1 MQRTPEEYKAA
12 YLHHKNSGNAD
23 KAARVAQL
31 YRQQLADQPKDGAF
45 GYSVDQ
51 AQRMAGKGIEAA
63 GRAFNS
69 KAIADYGTGVVK
81 QQDRDI
87 AIGRYTPSYTKSLR
101 ETYNQ
106 DGLGAAAGWL
116 GEKTAE
122 NAASAGTALGG
133 AALTALTAPASM
145 PLAAVIG
152 GATTLGSAAMGAGEA
167 AFEQEEKTGDYDAKL
182 ASGVGVLIGILDKF
196 GAGKV
201 IPKDRLMK
209 MTAEQISAEL
219 SKKGFGEAAKTVL
232 KRTGSEALTETAQ
245 EGLSVASA
253 AVRGGEYTPEELGDR
268 ALEAAALGGTTSL
281 AAQGGMGTIGA
292 ATNLVRG
299 SNTSSAPADQ
309 EAAASFAQRLA
320 EIAEANGY
328 DLQDIDKMS
337 SQGARETVDKA
348 HIQYTEDLKQLFA
361 DLKSR
366 VAVTDQDSLEEVAQK
381 VLAAAAY
388 REGRNKTK
396 STVGVQEMSALE
408 SLAGDTREGQQALSV
423 LRQLNQLTKL
433 HNDGYQGGV
442 SAITD
447 QFAIAG
453 GGIGYDKGAVA
464 TERLLRPLLSG
475 SAALSTGGTSLLG
488 QAAVQGT
495 GRMIDKITG
504 RRSVV
509 DRFVKQNQG
518 QPGIP
523 GSTSPSLREESIAAE
538 QAAAQE
544 AEALQAQQEAQAQEE
559 ANLNEYVFNQGGLP
573 NDQSPAGTMSS
584 VLGID
589 PEQMMTMLDEII
601 ATEPNPQIV
610 DAAIAAQ
617 GSIVQ
622 GGRVPNLNQ
631 LISMMKLRVNPD
643 PQFWIERDR
652 SAGQA
657 AAQNNLSRQEQNYQ
671 RGIENNQAFN
681 QELQNAVDDDGS
693 IPPLN
698 KAYLK
703 SALADLARDL
713 GAQPLDMVNS
723 IIERAVE
730 KGVTQEQMQS
740 YLAPYLERV
749 QQQQEAKNSRDQAAA
764 EVDADPI
771 SAARVVPVPF
781 NNVGMQGAFG
791 VDQPTPGGNF
801 IDLDT
806 KADLTGNT
814 YAGGSVKIIDGK
826 PLLETSDTST
836 APATK
841 ESGNK
846 VKVNLFKK
854 KAGWSWVDY
863 DGPDTIVST
872 EQGGKHHYSLSSDF
886 QTPVTLQTYPKQPSE
901 PRLRP
906 TSQGKVVLGNKI
918 GSISVRGKV
927 HPVYDQV
934 TIEDKRGV
942 DPINENK
949 TPVLQLDTSPTII
962 PVLDGTETPPK
973 LSGKTEVARYLE
985 SRAKDRIG
993 SVRDISNPEDRSAI
1007 ADDMVAEAIYE
1018 MEQQDE
1024 GSAMDWYDSTIEKM
1038 LGMMALKYPEIE
1050 TDINAK
1056 TPMLIALS
1064 IMSQNMDVP
1073 TNLKIAEKAYE
1084 YFRDNGKFEI
1094 FGQGKSSAVMELN
1107 FEKANILLEKIGSMA
1122 GLENFL
1128 KTKFT
1133 VKDLNPVLQEY
1144 LGDMG
1149 AVGGENVD
1157 TEVYGSAV
1165 FGPKVGNGFYTNLRG
1180 DFSPVTM
1187 DMWFMRTV
1195 GRLRGKVLAFDEAK
1209 FQGQLNR
1216 LKNALGRKR
1225 ISRDALIDEAFKL
1238 IAKHEKDFK
1247 ANRDLYDLPEGHPKR
1262 KVKSEATLA
1271 AYTIKGSLRDTVDAP
1286 ASGTERNEL
1295 RKLVQEAVEKFN
1307 AQTGLD
1313 IQPAAFQALIWY
1325 PEQDLYKSLGVKL
1338 KNVRKDFA
1346 SSLKE
1351 LLIKEGFDEADLNAA
1366 IDRVQQ
1372 SREQRARSV
1381 RQSSVG
1387 DDARTAG
1394 RRSPEA
1400 GRPVQ
1405 GQEDPANPAIKPGT
1419 GILSS
1424 AVSDYFKQPTPSQI
1438 KEQVEPAEQIAKFV
1452 LGKPGTEFENGLSTM
1467 DQYVELA
1474 KLLNVTVGVVDSMK
1488 GDDVGDGTLG
1498 FFQGML
1504 SGTAGKIK
1512 ILKDQ
1517 TPISF
1522 LQTVAHEVGH
1532 ALEGSTLDRLEAERS
1547 WSPRHNH
1554 PQASRAKGDY
1564 SARQNTLRDKMQE
1577 VLFRSRHSSKSRMR
1591 YNDGLPEIAE
1601 AKKIRKEIDEL
1612 QNGTLVSFGN
1622 APELGSI
1629 PIRENYESFLTSIYE
1644 NSGWLQSRH
1653 TLEEFLTG
1661 PANKSYEK
1669 QYNAYNRYKK
1679 GTEEFIVDPVHFY
1692 LMNPKQMKATLPETF
1707 KFMRDIFNKSSMP
1720 IEMHANPM
1728 MTVIALLLA
1737 GFGKALSGEEEED
1750 RPQGVLTPQ
1759 PALLTT

>member
-1 MQRTPEEYKAA
+1 MSGQLERAIVNAHNAGDFVAAKRLGALLKQEEAAAGNNMQVQQGGQYQSPLPSPYANQAA
-12 YLHHKNSGNAD
+12 APQ
-23 KAARVAQL
+23 A
-31 YRQQLADQPKDGAF
+31 KDGAF
-45 GYSVDQ
+45 EG
-51 AQRMAGKGIEAA
+51 
-63 GRAFNS
+63 F
-69 KAIADYGTGVVK
+69 
-81 QQDRDI
+81 
-87 AIGRYTPSYTKSLR
+87 
-101 ETYNQ
+101 
-106 DGLGAAAGWL
+106 GAAFYRGIDQPL
-116 GEKTAE
+116 ENMGTTAE
-122 NAASAGTALGG
+122 ALGYD
-133 AALTALTAPASM
+133 
-145 PLAAVIG
+145 
-152 GATTLGSAAMGAGEA
+152 
-167 AFEQEEKTGDYDAKL
+167 KT
-182 ASGVGVLIGILDKF
+182 
-196 GAGKV
+196 
-201 IPKDRLMK
+201 
-209 MTAEQISAEL
+209 
-219 SKKGFGEAAKTVL
+219 
-232 KRTGSEALTETAQ
+232 
-245 EGLSVASA
+245 
-253 AVRGGEYTPEELGDR
+253 
-268 ALEAAALGGTTSL
+268 AAALSNATQAPPGQSPSAQFMNEGGESFDYKYLPKAAVEQSGQFIGSL
-281 AAQGGMGTIGA
+281 AARAAGAGVGSVAGPVGAIVGGFAGPMLFEAAQQLGPIALERAKNNGRDKPNASDWEYATGTSAGIGALNALAPGATGKLKRMLIEGITEGTQSVGEQVGTTVNTDKGLEVSARQALGEGIIGGSSAGIVDTSLGTIGA

-309 EAAASFAQRLA
+309 EAAASFAQRLV

-423 LRQLNQLTKL
+423 LRQLNQLTEL
-433 HNDGYQGGV
+433 HNSGYQGGV

-447 QFAIAG
+447 QFAPFG
-453 GGIGYDKGAVA
+453 SEVGYDKGAVQA
-464 TERLLRPLLSG
+464 EKRIRGLLTVG
-475 SAALSTGGTSLLG
+475 GAVATGGGSLLG
-488 QAAVQGT
+488 QVALQGT
-495 GRMIDKITG
+495 GRMIDKVTG

-509 DRFVKQNQG
+509 DNFVKQNQG

-559 ANLNEYVFNQGGLP
+559 ANLNEYVYNQGGLP
-573 NDQSPAGTMSS
+573 NDQSPAGNMSS

-601 ATEPNPQIV
+601 ATEPNAQIV

-617 GSIVQ
+617 GSIVR
-622 GGRVPNLNQ
+622 GGFVPNLNQ

-1084 YFRDNGKFEI
+1084 YFRDNGQFEI

-1247 ANRDLYDLPEGHPKR
+1247 ANRDLYDLPKGHPKR

-1419 GILSS
+1419 GVLSS
-1424 AVSDYFKQPTPSQI
+1424 AVSDYFKQPTPAQI

>member
-1 MQRTPEEYKAA
+1 MSGQLERAIVNAHNAGDFVAAKRLGALLKQEEAAAGNNMQVQQGGQYQSPLPSPYANQAA
-12 YLHHKNSGNAD
+12 APQ
-23 KAARVAQL
+23 A
-31 YRQQLADQPKDGAF
+31 KDGAF
-45 GYSVDQ
+45 
-51 AQRMAGKGIEAA
+51 E
-63 GRAFNS
+63 
-69 KAIADYGTGVVK
+69 
-81 QQDRDI
+81 
-87 AIGRYTPSYTKSLR
+87 
-101 ETYNQ
+101 
-106 DGLGAAAGWL
+106 
-116 GEKTAE
+116 
-122 NAASAGTALGG
+122 
-133 AALTALTAPASM
+133 
-145 PLAAVIG
+145 
-152 GATTLGSAAMGAGEA
+152 
-167 AFEQEEKTGDYDAKL
+167 
-182 ASGVGVLIGILDKF
+182 
-196 GAGKV
+196 
-201 IPKDRLMK
+201 
-209 MTAEQISAEL
+209 
-219 SKKGFGEAAKTVL
+219 GFGDAFY
-232 KRTGSEALTETAQ
+232 
-245 EGLSVASA
+245 
-253 AVRGGEYTPEELGDR
+253 RGIDQP
-268 ALEAAALGGTTSL
+268 LENMGTTAAALGYDKTAAALSNATQAPPGQSPSAQFMNEGGESFDYKYLPKAAVEQSGQFIGSL
-281 AAQGGMGTIGA
+281 AARAAGAGVGSVAGPVGAIVGGFAGPMLFEAAQQLGPIALERAKNNGRDKPNASDWEYAAGTSAGIGALNALAPGATGKLKRMLIEGITEGTQSVGEQVGTTVNTDKGLEVSARQALGEGIIGGSSAGIVDTSLGTIGA

-423 LRQLNQLTKL
+423 LRQLNQLTEL
-433 HNDGYQGGV
+433 HNSGYQGGV

-447 QFAIAG
+447 QFAPFG
-453 GGIGYDKGAVA
+453 SEVGYDKGAVQA
-464 TERLLRPLLSG
+464 EKRIRGLLTVG
-475 SAALSTGGTSLLG
+475 GAVATGGGSLLG
-488 QAAVQGT
+488 QVALQGT
-495 GRMIDKITG
+495 GRMIDKVTG

-509 DRFVKQNQG
+509 DNFVKRNQG

-559 ANLNEYVFNQGGLP
+559 ANLNEYVYNQGGLP
-573 NDQSPAGTMSS
+573 NDQSPAGKMSS

-617 GSIVQ
+617 GSIVR
-622 GGRVPNLNQ
+622 GGFVPNLNQ

-657 AAQNNLSRQEQNYQ
+657 AAQDKLSRQEQNYQ

-764 EVDADPI
+764 EVDA
-771 SAARVVPVPF
+771 
-781 NNVGMQGAFG
+781 
-791 VDQPTPGGNF
+791 
-801 IDLDT
+801 
-806 KADLTGNT
+806 
-814 YAGGSVKIIDGK
+814 
-826 PLLETSDTST
+826 
-836 APATK
+836 
-841 ESGNK
+841 
-846 VKVNLFKK
+846 
-854 KAGWSWVDY
+854 
-863 DGPDTIVST
+863 
-872 EQGGKHHYSLSSDF
+872 
-886 QTPVTLQTYPKQPSE
+886 
-901 PRLRP
+901 
-906 TSQGKVVLGNKI
+906 
-918 GSISVRGKV
+918 
-927 HPVYDQV
+927 
-934 TIEDKRGV
+934 

-1165 FGPKVGNGFYTNLRG
+1165 FGPKVGNGFYT
-1180 DFSPVTM
+1180 
-1187 DMWFMRTV
+1187 
-1195 GRLRGKVLAFDEAK
+1195 
-1209 FQGQLNR
+1209 
-1216 LKNALGRKR
+1216 
-1225 ISRDALIDEAFKL
+1225 
-1238 IAKHEKDFK
+1238 
-1247 ANRDLYDLPEGHPKR
+1247 
-1262 KVKSEATLA
+1262 
-1271 AYTIKGSLRDTVDAP
+1271 
-1286 ASGTERNEL
+1286 
-1295 RKLVQEAVEKFN
+1295 
-1307 AQTGLD
+1307 
-1313 IQPAAFQALIWY
+1313 
-1325 PEQDLYKSLGVKL
+1325 
-1338 KNVRKDFA
+1338 
-1346 SSLKE
+1346 
-1351 LLIKEGFDEADLNAA
+1351 
-1366 IDRVQQ
+1366 
-1372 SREQRARSV
+1372 
-1381 RQSSVG
+1381 
-1387 DDARTAG
+1387 
-1394 RRSPEA
+1394 
-1400 GRPVQ
+1400 
-1405 GQEDPANPAIKPGT
+1405 
-1419 GILSS
+1419 
-1424 AVSDYFKQPTPSQI
+1424 
-1438 KEQVEPAEQIAKFV
+1438 
-1452 LGKPGTEFENGLSTM
+1452 
-1467 DQYVELA
+1467 
-1474 KLLNVTVGVVDSMK
+1474 
-1488 GDDVGDGTLG
+1488 
-1498 FFQGML
+1498 
-1504 SGTAGKIK
+1504 
-1512 ILKDQ
+1512 
-1517 TPISF
+1517 
-1522 LQTVAHEVGH
+1522 
-1532 ALEGSTLDRLEAERS
+1532 
-1547 WSPRHNH
+1547 
-1554 PQASRAKGDY
+1554 
-1564 SARQNTLRDKMQE
+1564 
-1577 VLFRSRHSSKSRMR
+1577 
-1591 YNDGLPEIAE
+1591 
-1601 AKKIRKEIDEL
+1601 
-1612 QNGTLVSFGN
+1612 
-1622 APELGSI
+1622 
-1629 PIRENYESFLTSIYE
+1629 
-1644 NSGWLQSRH
+1644 
-1653 TLEEFLTG
+1653 
-1661 PANKSYEK
+1661 
-1669 QYNAYNRYKK
+1669 
-1679 GTEEFIVDPVHFY
+1679 
-1692 LMNPKQMKATLPETF
+1692 
-1707 KFMRDIFNKSSMP
+1707 
-1720 IEMHANPM
+1720 
-1728 MTVIALLLA
+1728 
-1737 GFGKALSGEEEED
+1737 
-1750 RPQGVLTPQ
+1750 
-1759 PALLTT
+1759 

>member
-12 YLHHKNSGNAD
+12 YLHHKNAGNAE

-31 YRQQLADQPKDGAF
+31 YRQQLAGNNGSYQSPLPSPYANQAPPKDNAF
-45 GYSVDQ
+45 QYGIDQ
-51 AQRMAGKGIEAA
+51 AQKLYGGFVEGIGQKAGSDKMVQYGQDVQAQQDKDMAEGGYQFQYDSFGDAINKDGLSGFASHAGSSVAA
-63 GRAFNS
+63 GLPT
-69 KAIADYGTGVVK
+69 TGATLV
-81 QQDRDI
+81 
-87 AIGRYTPSYTKSLR
+87 GG
-101 ETYNQ
+101 
-106 DGLGAAAGWL
+106 GLTAAAATAGAPAWL
-116 GEKTAE
+116 V
-122 NAASAGTALGG
+122 ASAGL
-133 AALTALTAPASM
+133 
-145 PLAAVIG
+145 
-152 GATTLGSAAMGAGEA
+152 ATTATGMGLGVGENVL
-167 AFEQEEKTGDYDAKL
+167 EQKEKTGKFDADV
-182 ASGVGVLIGILDKF
+182 AIGVGVVSGLL
-196 GAGKV
+196 
-201 IPKDRLMK
+201 DRLGVRK
-209 MTAEQISAEL
+209 VFNLKDLENMTSQQIADTL
-219 SKKGFGEAAKTVL
+219 RKKGMGQKAAQFLKGMGVEAV
-232 KRTGSEALTETAQ
+232 TETAQ
-245 EGLSVASA
+245 EGVNMA
-253 AVRGGEYTPEELGDR
+253 ATAAQGGEYTPEEVQQRLTDAGIT
-268 ALEAAALGGTTSL
+268 GGL
-281 AAQGGMGTIGA
+281 MAGTIKTGTGTLGA
-292 ATNLVRG
+292 ATNLVSG
-299 SNTSSAPADQ
+299 TKSNKQSRQTDEDVQAQ
-309 EAAASFAQRLA
+309 ASLA
-320 EIAEANGY
+320 KTLSNIAFVNKH
-328 DLQDIDKMS
+328 DLTDLDKMS
-337 SQGARETVDKA
+337 TNGARETVDKA

-423 LRQLNQLTKL
+423 LRQLNQLTEL
-433 HNDGYQGGV
+433 HNSGYQGGV

-447 QFAIAG
+447 QFAPFG
-453 GGIGYDKGAVA
+453 SEVGYDKGAVQA
-464 TERLLRPLLSG
+464 EKRIRGLLTVG
-475 SAALSTGGTSLLG
+475 GAVATGGSSLLG
-488 QAAVQGT
+488 QVALQGT
-495 GRMIDKITG
+495 GRMIDKVTG

-509 DRFVKQNQG
+509 DNFVKQNQG

-523 GSTSPSLREESIAAE
+523 GSASPSLREASIAAE

-544 AEALQAQQEAQAQEE
+544 AAEQAEAARVRQEQSAADERE
-559 ANLNEYVFNQGGLP
+559 ANLRRVQQGAPPLLGSPEDIFRDGTGLDRDGLAQVIRIIKRNENT
-573 NDQSPAGTMSS
+573 PAAVLKAVEQYETS
-584 VLGID
+584 V
-589 PEQMMTMLDEII
+589 
-601 ATEPNPQIV
+601 AT
-610 DAAIAAQ
+610 
-617 GSIVQ
+617 
-622 GGRVPNLNQ
+622 GGRVDYGLIRDINVLVDQYPQ
-631 LISMMKLRVNPD
+631 LKELQVRGRNT
-643 PQFWIERDR
+643 
-652 SAGQA
+652 QA
-657 AAQNNLSRQEQNYQ
+657 AAQGAQAQLSREDANYQ

-764 EVDADPI
+764 EVDA
-771 SAARVVPVPF
+771 
-781 NNVGMQGAFG
+781 
-791 VDQPTPGGNF
+791 
-801 IDLDT
+801 
-806 KADLTGNT
+806 
-814 YAGGSVKIIDGK
+814 
-826 PLLETSDTST
+826 
-836 APATK
+836 
-841 ESGNK
+841 
-846 VKVNLFKK
+846 
-854 KAGWSWVDY
+854 
-863 DGPDTIVST
+863 
-872 EQGGKHHYSLSSDF
+872 
-886 QTPVTLQTYPKQPSE
+886 
-901 PRLRP
+901 
-906 TSQGKVVLGNKI
+906 
-918 GSISVRGKV
+918 
-927 HPVYDQV
+927 
-934 TIEDKRGV
+934 

-1247 ANRDLYDLPEGHPKR
+1247 ANRDLYDLPKGHPKR

-1405 GQEDPANPAIKPGT
+1405 GQEDPVNPAIKPGT

-1424 AVSDYFKQPTPSQI
+1424 AVSDYFKQPTPAQI

-1452 LGKPGTEFENGLSTM
+1452 LGKPGSEFENGISTYDDLVDLANM
-1467 DQYVELA
+1467 LDVSVEIVSA
-1474 KLLNVTVGVVDSMK
+1474 SKMQDKGSM
-1488 GDDVGDGTLG
+1488 G
-1498 FFQGML
+1498 QMQAML
-1504 SGTAGKIK
+1504 EGTAGQIK
-1512 ILKDQ
+1512 IQSVKKLGPLEFMK
-1517 TPISF
+1517 T
-1522 LQTVAHEVGH
+1522 LAHEVSH
-1532 ALEGSTLDRLEAERS
+1532 ALEGLSLDRLRS
-1547 WSPRHNH
+1547 ESVYKYNAH
-1554 PQASRAKGDY
+1554 PQARGSQDVI
-1564 SARQNTLRDKMQE
+1564 RQSSL
-1577 VLFRSRHSSKSRMR
+1577 RSRLNEVIELAFAKPGMFFQKKHDSTPS
-1591 YNDGLPEIAE
+1591 AE
-1601 AKKIRKEIDEL
+1601 VSKKIVAEIDAL
-1612 QNGTLVSFGN
+1612 QKGTMVGF
-1622 APELGSI
+1622 ADKPELGQQ
-1629 PIRENYESFLTSIYE
+1629 PMRETFPQFTRS
-1644 NSGWLQSRH
+1644 
-1653 TLEEFLTG
+1653 TLEFNVPLPENASATQIAAREAEIAKMGSNGGVAEQIAKKFVDYHDYIKETAEFG
-1661 PANKSYEK
+1661 
-1669 QYNAYNRYKK
+1669 
-1679 GTEEFIVDPVHFY
+1679 VDPLHFY
-1692 LMNPKQMKATLPETF
+1692 LMDPKGMKKMMPETF

-1737 GFGKALSGEEEED
+1737 GFGKALSGEEEEE
-1750 RPQGVLTPQ
+1750 RPQGVLNPQ